1 MDGLELVIYVA
12 LSASIL
18 KSIAVII
25 AAVMIMI
32 RERTH
37 D

>member
-1 MDGLELVIYVA
+1 MDGLELIVYVA
-12 LSASIL
+12 LFASIL
-18 KSIAVII
+18 VVII

>member
-1 MDGLELVIYVA
+1 MDGLELIVYVA
-12 LSASIL
+12 LFASIL
-18 KSIAVII
+18 KSITVII